1 MKQMRRKD
9 FIYKNSEEQKKV
21 GELEEI
27 GISISPTIEFMI
39 RRDAYDYYSCTCQMT
54 LGKWY
59 LDIVWQ
65 ESVTVELSFPDDVI
79 WNIDS
84 IYEGIG
90 DLEDSYKIAYGLADI
105 YDILRGF

>member
-1 MKQMRRKD
+1 MKQIRRKD

-27 GISISPTIEFMI
+27 NISPTIEFMI
-39 RRDAYDYYSCTCQMT
+39 RRDAHYYYSCICQMT

-59 LDIVWQ
+59 LDIIWQ
-65 ESVTVELSFPDDVI
+65 EEVTVELSFPDDVI

-90 DLEDSYKIAYGLADI
+90 DLENSYKIAYGLRDI
-105 YDILRGF
+105 YNSLRGLW